1 MLPQSLINAQNSIFD
16 QMYIG
21 NTLNRLRQL
30 NQPTKS
36 DCKRWFW
43 ELLQNA
49 DDSEAS
55 EISINI
61 TDKIVEFTHNGVP
74 FNANTLFGLLYKF
87 SSKSQNDTSSTGRFG
102 TGFLT
107 THTISK
113 IVDIESDYDDDGT
126 ILGFNVTIH
135 REGFEKEELL
145 NGLQLMRDSLKFKN
159 QSYNHTKFTYNVNT
173 QQGRNAVELG
183 TKNILDNIVQ
193 TMLFLKHITK
203 INFSF
208 YGELRTYEKIDPNT
222 IKINECYQEQI
233 RTFFIISSVELS
245 EILTKRFGV
254 DRNLQLQIAIEY
266 KENVTECPSEPPS
279 LVVQNDF
286 TCSYYCVLP
295 LVGSENLKL
304 PFIINSPDFQPDS
317 ERESLYLNGMEINE
331 TTGKPSDSGINKYI
345 LMESVKLFEQLIDI
359 INNKNCNNRQI
370 LLRGISKIPNFDKYF
385 DKQFYEKYCSS
396 LINIIDKTP
405 IVMCSDGIKR
415 TTKEVTFCD
424 KITYPIYEKLGL
436 NVPDEYESNSWNKY
450 VRYNTSK
457 DLIKHVIEKDTKDV
471 EILNM
476 IYTNESFIPYIKEDK
491 IVLNYDNEF
500 IKYEDSLD
508 VRHVD
513 EHILKIWFNLDENIK
528 VKCISKSINI
538 PILNRYVMRNNRSV
552 SIEIN
557 DLVSKLTFKDILKKC
572 NDLIYLVPDDN
583 KYYDSNFI
591 NNRKLLSHW
600 INVLFN
606 PLPHEIITNNNID
619 QIAFEILDKKLLQ
632 GIIDFICEKDSLDEL
647 TIRIQD
653 YVELLNFIKLNYK
666 VGYKSLKCYPDLDLK
681 FHKLTELFDCRNVPE
696 LFFDKKYHL
705 RTLLLDKHIK
715 YDNQILTISLLQTI
729 LDNDRTIHMDDLLTI
744 RTSNAIQQKM
754 FEIYANDHWKQWSFG
769 KQTEILKPCEI
780 DCDIK
785 FDEHNRTYLRSLHNV
800 NNLILDVMD
809 YYNIDYSQK
818 SIKDIFNYDRYVN
831 SIYYYNG
838 PIELYYLYNNIPAR
852 GVFRMDIKF
861 IVDKNKY
868 SKHKQFK
875 ILTENDLKRE
885 LQKFNGLNCDSEMKL
900 RLLKWLNKNKADY
913 KDSIKKVYDE
923 MPNILISL
931 VNDDN
936 IDEITDLLYSKLVK

>member
-1 MLPQSLINAQNSIFD
+1 MLPQSFINAQNSIFD
-16 QMYIG
+16 QMYIV

-30 NQPTKS
+30 NQPTES
-36 DCKRWFW
+36 DCKRWFL

-61 TDKIVEFTHNGVP
+61 TDRIVEFTHNGVP
-74 FNANTLFGLLYKF
+74 FNANTLFGLLYNF
-87 SSKSQNDTSSTGRFG
+87 GSKSQNDTSSTGRFG

-113 IVDIESDYDDDGT
+113 IIDIESDYDDNGT
-126 ILGFNVTIH
+126 ILGFNATIH

-145 NGLQLMRDSLKFKN
+145 NGLQLMRNSLKFKN
-159 QSYNHTKFTYNVNT
+159 QTYNHTKFTYNVNT
-173 QQGRNAVELG
+173 EQCKNSVELG
-183 TKNILDNIVQ
+183 SKNILDNIVQ

-203 INFSF
+203 IELNF
-208 YGELRTYEKIDPNT
+208 YGELRTYEKMDPNT

-233 RTFFIISSVELS
+233 RTFFLISSAESS

-266 KENVTECPSEPPS
+266 KENTSEHPSF
-279 LVVQNDF
+279 VVQNDF
-286 TCSYYCVLP
+286 TCNYYCMLP

-317 ERESLYLNGMEINE
+317 ECESLYLNDMETNE
-331 TTGKPSDSGINKYI
+331 TTDKPSDSAINKYI

-359 INNKNCNNRQI
+359 INDKNCDNRQI

-396 LINIIDKTP
+396 LIDVIDKTP
-405 IVMCSDGIKR
+405 IVMCNDGIKR

-436 NVPDEYESNSWNKY
+436 NVPYEYESDSWNKY
-450 VRYNTSK
+450 VKYNTSN
-457 DLIKHVIEKDTKDV
+457 DLIEYVIKNNIKDV

-476 IYTNESFIPYIKEDK
+476 IYTNEAFIPYIKEDK
-491 IVLNYDNEF
+491 IVLNYNNEF
-500 IKYEDSLD
+500 INYEDSFD

-513 EHILKIWFNLDENIK
+513 DHILNIWFNLDANVK
-528 VKCISKSINI
+528 TKCINKSINI
-538 PILNRYVMRNNRSV
+538 PILNRHTMKNNRRV

-572 NDLIYLVPDDN
+572 DDLIYLVPNDV
-583 KYYDSNFI
+583 KYYDSDFI
-591 NNRKLLSHW
+591 NKRKLLSHW

-606 PLPHEIITNNNID
+606 PLPHEIIINNNID
-619 QIAFEILDKKLLQ
+619 QIAFGTLDKKLLQ
-632 GIIDFICEKDSLDEL
+632 GIINFICEKDSLDEL
-647 TIRIQD
+647 TISIQD
-653 YVELLNFIKLNYK
+653 YVELLNFIKLNCKGSYEI
-666 VGYKSLKCYPDLDLK
+666 LKCYPDLDLK
-681 FHKLTELFDCRNVPE
+681 FHKLTELYDCRNVPE

-705 RTLLLDKHIK
+705 RSKLLDKHIK
-715 YDNQILTISLLQTI
+715 HDNRIMTINQLQTI
-729 LDNDRTIHMDDLLTI
+729 LDNDESIHQCDLLSI
-744 RTSNAIQQKM
+744 KTSNAIQQKM
-754 FEIYANDHWKQWSFG
+754 FEIYVNDPWKQWSFG
-769 KQTEILKPCEI
+769 LQPEMLKPCEL
-780 DCDIK
+780 DCNIK
-785 FDEHNRTYLRSLHNV
+785 FDEHNKSYLKNLHNV
-800 NNLILDVMD
+800 NDLILDVMD

-838 PIELYYLYNNIPAR
+838 PIELYYLYNNTPECGI
-852 GVFRMDIKF
+852 FRMGIKF

-900 RLLKWLNKNKADY
+900 RLLKWLNKNKSDY
-913 KDSIKKVYDE
+913 KNSIKKVYDE